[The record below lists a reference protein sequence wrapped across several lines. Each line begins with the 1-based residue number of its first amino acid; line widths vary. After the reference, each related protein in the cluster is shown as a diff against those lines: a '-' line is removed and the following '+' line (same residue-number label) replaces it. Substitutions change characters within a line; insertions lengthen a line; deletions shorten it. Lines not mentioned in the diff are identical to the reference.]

1 MKKVTLPLSAITLVA
16 ALILAGCQAEP
27 PSPTPLDVDSPTTSD
42 IEGAE
47 EPSPDTVDPAVSN
60 LPEGIGAGT
69 NEALAWEALMGPD
82 GEFAASAS
90 YQAVLDEYGQV
101 EPYATIKTAEDR
113 HADALIRQ
121 LERYGIDVP
130 ENPYLGAVDAPADL
144 ESAAIAWAE
153 GEVANVEMYDA
164 LLAQAT
170 DSNLIR
176 VLENLRRASLESHLP
191 AFEAAAANGGTLDPA
206 DRPRG

>member
-1 MKKVTLPLSAITLVA
+1 MKRIILPLSAITLVA
-16 ALILAGCQAEP
+16 ALTLAGCQAESQ
-27 PSPTPLDVDSPTTSD
+27 SPTPPDADSPTASETDSIDTSSD
-42 IEGAE
+42 DTPV
-47 EPSPDTVDPAVSN
+47 PSPVT
-60 LPEGIGAGT
+60 LPDGVEAGS

-113 HADALIRQ
+113 HATALIRQ

-130 ENPYLGAVDAPADL
+130 GNPYLGAVDAPADL

-153 GEVANVEMYDA
+153 GEIANVEMYDE
-164 LLAQAT
+164 LLARAT

-176 VLENLRRASLESHLP
+176 VLENLRRASHESHLP

-206 DRPRG
+206 DMPRG

>member
-1 MKKVTLPLSAITLVA
+1 MKKTLPLSAITLVA
-16 ALILAGCQAEP
+16 ALTLAGCQAESQ
-27 PSPTPLDVDSPTTSD
+27 SPTPLDADSPTTSD
-42 IEGAE
+42 IADAE
-47 EPSPDTVDPAVSN
+47 APSPDTVDQAVSE
-60 LPEGIGAGT
+60 LPEGIAAGS

-90 YQAVLDEYGQV
+90 YQAVLDQYGQV

-113 HADALIRQ
+113 HANALIRQ

-130 ENPYLGAVDAPADL
+130 DNPYTGAIEAPTDL
-144 ESAAIAWAE
+144 ETAAIAWAE
-153 GEVANVEMYDA
+153 GEIANVEMYDE

-170 DSNLIR
+170 DSHLIR

-206 DRPRG
+206 DMPRG

>member
-1 MKKVTLPLSAITLVA
+1 MKTIALPLSGLTLVA
-16 ALILAGCQAEP
+16 LLTLAGCQAD
-27 PSPTPLDVDSPTTSD
+27 PSPQTTPAVDSAPVSETDSTDS
-42 IEGAE
+42 A
-47 EPSPDTVDPAVSN
+47 SADTPAPAAVD
-60 LPEGIGAGT
+60 LPGGVEAGS

-90 YQAVLDEYGQV
+90 YQAVLDQYGQV

-113 HADALIRQ
+113 HANALIRQ

-130 ENPYLGAVDAPADL
+130 DNPYLGAVDAPADL

-170 DSNLIR
+170 DANLIR

-206 DRPRG
+206 DMPRG